1 MNFMENRSK
10 YLLPVSFFVSA
21 VLISGAFV
29 YSAGLKGGD
38 GGNNPE
44 NATLADKSTGEF
56 NFREITAPPQGTEL
70 PVKWGNL
77 GKKMV
82 EAGVIDSEQLK
93 AVYEKRGGISE
104 EDRNLIFGDNNGNL
118 VITPKNSGLILNLL
132 WALGL
137 ANKNEILEK
146 GPMQDY
152 GDASRFASTGG
163 WSLAK
168 GNAMNYYSSREFVKL
183 TPEQQDLVERISK
196 NIYRPCC
203 DNSTYFP
210 DCNHGMAMLG
220 FLQLMVSQG
229 IGENDMYRAALALNS
244 YWFPDNYAT
253 MAKYFKQTGVDWDK
267 VDARKVLGEEFSSIS
282 GYGNVVAKITEP
294 KENKGGGGCGV

>member
-1 MNFMENRSK
+1 MENKNK

-21 VLISGAFV
+21 VLISAAFI
-29 YSAGLKGGD
+29 YSAGLKNKEGA
-38 GGNNPE
+38 NIPE
-44 NATLADKSTGEF
+44 SVASANKSAEL
-56 NFREITAPPQGTEL
+56 NFREIIAPPQGTEL
-70 PVKWGNL
+70 PVKWGGL

-82 EAGVIDSEQLK
+82 EAGVIDGEK
-93 AVYEKRGGISE
+93 MKEIYEKRGGLSE
-104 EDRNLIFGDNNGNL
+104 EDKNIIFGDNNGNL
-118 VITPKNSGLILNLL
+118 VITPKNSGLILNML
-132 WALGL
+132 WAFGL

-146 GPMQDY
+146 GPMQNY
-152 GDASRFASTGG
+152 GGAGKFASTGG

-168 GNAMNYYSSREFVKL
+168 GSAMNYYSRFEFVKL
-183 TPEQQDLVERISK
+183 TPEQQSLVEKVSK

-220 FLQLMVSQG
+220 FLQLMASQG
-229 IGENDMYRAALALNS
+229 VSENDMYRAALALNS

-253 MAKYFKQTGVDWDK
+253 IAKYFKQKGVDWDK
-267 VDARKVLGEEFSSIS
+267 VDAKNVLSEEFSSGS
-282 GYGNVVAKITEP
+282 GYQNIVSKITEP

>member
-1 MNFMENRSK
+1 MENRSK
-10 YLLPVSFFVSA
+10 YLLPISFFMSA
-21 VLISGAFV
+21 VLISAAFV
-29 YSAGLKGGD
+29 YSAGLKSKEGGA
-38 GGNNPE
+38 NNSE
-44 NATLADKSTGEF
+44 NAALANKLSGEL

-70 PVKWGNL
+70 PVKWGDI

-82 EAGVIDSEQLK
+82 EAGVIDGEQIK
-93 AVYEKRGGISE
+93 AVYNKRGGISE

-118 VITPKNSGLILNLL
+118 TITSKNSGLILNLL

-146 GPMQDY
+146 GPMQNY
-152 GDASRFASTGG
+152 GDASSFASTGG
-163 WSLAK
+163 WTLSK
-168 GNAMNYYSSREFVKL
+168 GDSMGHYSRHNFIIL
-183 TPEQQDLVERISK
+183 TKEQQGLVERVAK

-220 FLQLMVSQG
+220 FLELMVSQG
-229 IGENDMYRAALALNS
+229 VGESDMYRAALILNS
-244 YWFPDNYAT
+244 YWFPDNYST
-253 MAKYFKQTGVDWDK
+253 IAKYFKQKGVDWSK
-267 VDARKVLGEEFSSIS
+267 VDTKRVLSEEFSSIS
-282 GYGNVVAKITEP
+282 GYESIVAKITEP

>member
-1 MNFMENRSK
+1 MENKNK
-10 YLLPVSFFVSA
+10 YLLPVSFFISA
-21 VLISGAFV
+21 ILISAAFI
-29 YSAGLKGGD
+29 YSAGLKSKEGV
-38 GGNNPE
+38 NNPGSVTSA
-44 NATLADKSTGEF
+44 NKSGGS

-70 PVKWGNL
+70 PVKWGGL

-82 EAGVIDSEQLK
+82 EAGVIDSEQIK
-93 AVYEKRGGISE
+93 AIYDKRGGLSE

-118 VITPKNSGLILNLL
+118 VITPKNSGLILNML

-146 GPMQDY
+146 GPMQNY
-152 GDASRFASTGG
+152 GGAGKFASTGG

-168 GNAMNYYSSREFVKL
+168 GSAMNYYSSREFVKL
-183 TPEQQDLVERISK
+183 TRAQQDLVERVSK

-220 FLQLMVSQG
+220 FLQLMASQG
-229 IGENDMYRAALALNS
+229 VGENDMYRAALVLNS

-253 MAKYFKQTGVDWDK
+253 IAKYFKQKGVDWDK
-267 VDARKVLGEEFSSIS
+267 VDAKNILSEEFSSIS
-282 GYGNVVAKITEP
+282 GYENVVAKITEP

>member
-1 MNFMENRSK
+1 MENKNK
-10 YLLPVSFFVSA
+10 YLLPVSFFISA
-21 VLISGAFV
+21 ILISAAFI
-29 YSAGLKGGD
+29 YSAGLKSKEGTNSPGSVASA
-38 GGNNPE
+38 N
-44 NATLADKSTGEF
+44 KSGES

-70 PVKWGNL
+70 PVKWGDL

-82 EAGVIDSEQLK
+82 EAGVIDSEQIK
-93 AVYEKRGGISE
+93 AIYDKRGGLSE
-104 EDRNLIFGDNNGNL
+104 EDRNLIFGDDNGNL
-118 VITPKNSGLILNLL
+118 VITPKNSGLILNML

-146 GPMQDY
+146 GPMQNY
-152 GDASRFASTGG
+152 GDASKFASTGG

-168 GNAMNYYSSREFVKL
+168 GSAMNYYSSREFVKL
-183 TPEQQDLVERISK
+183 TRAQQDLVEKVSK

-220 FLQLMVSQG
+220 FLQLMSSQG
-229 IGENDMYRAALALNS
+229 VGENDMYRAALVLNS

-253 MAKYFKQTGVDWDK
+253 IAKYFKQKGVDWDK
-267 VDARKVLGEEFSSIS
+267 VDAKNILSEEFSSIS
-282 GYGNVVAKITEP
+282 GYENIVSKITEP